1 MKTTTISYYSG
12 DRNDTNRTDM
22 ASQPGCSGRP
32 GISPSPESPR
42 REAPKEDA
50 VNNPGHYTVG
60 KVECIDAL
68 DSATLGL
75 TGQEAFHI
83 ANVIK
88 YCWRWKFKGGVED
101 LKKARWYLDRLIK
114 VLS

>member
-1 MKTTTISYYSG
+1 MTTTSYYSG

-32 GISPSPESPR
+32 PAPTRPEGPR
-42 REAPKEDA
+42 REAAKEDS
-50 VNNPGHYTVG
+50 VNSPGHYTVG